1 MRWSVVNGQLSV
13 TCRMDKRHCR
23 ARGLLAPPLKFV
35 IVIEA
40 ERSSVMRFMPLI
52 LAMSSLLLTGCRRG
66 EESQPAPVAVN
77 RNEVVTVNASEVMPC
92 IDLNKASAAELMEL
106 PGVGESMSHRIIA
119 YREQH
124 GRFRRPAEI
133 ILVEGFSE
141 KKYRA
146 IADRVCA
153 E

>member
-1 MRWSVVNGQLSV
+1 
-13 TCRMDKRHCR
+13 
-23 ARGLLAPPLKFV
+23 
-35 IVIEA
+35 
-40 ERSSVMRFMPLI
+40 MRFILLI
-52 LAMSSLLLTGCRRG
+52 LAMSALLLTGCQRR
-66 EESQPAPVAVN
+66 EESQPAPVAAN
-77 RNEVVTVNASEVMPC
+77 RNEAAMVNASAAKSC
-92 IDLNKASAAELMEL
+92 IDLNKASADELMEL
-106 PGVGESMSHRIIA
+106 PGIGEATSRRIIA
-119 YREQH
+119 YREHH